1 MTPELK
7 GKDDI
12 HTLEY
17 CYIFNDGSSDI
28 MVRSVRNGYYKVKW
42 EEITFIQ
49 ENVESK
55 IEDIDEEI
63 AELLAKREMILHMTY
78 NKTAVE

>member
-28 MVRSVRNGYYKVKW
+28 MVRSARYGY
-42 EEITFIQ
+42 
-49 ENVESK
+49 SK
-55 IEDIDEEI
+55 
-63 AELLAKREMILHMTY
+63 AE
-78 NKTAVE
+78 